1 MNLKDYIPGVSKF
14 WVNVAYFVATYCVLY
29 ESRQDTLDWLM
40 LLVYLAVV
48 GGSSVAL
55 KLAEMWFNFKSGQAP
70 K

>member
-1 MNLKDYIPGVSKF
+1 MSLLDYIPSTSKL
-14 WVNVAYFVATYCVLY
+14 WVNIAYLTATVSILY
-29 ESRQDTLDWLM
+29 ESYRNTLDWLM

-55 KLAEMWFNFKSGQAP
+55 KLAKMYTEFKAP

>member
-1 MNLKDYIPGVSKF
+1 MSLKDYIPGVSKT
-14 WVNVAYFVATYCVLY
+14 WTNIAYFTATWCVLY
-29 ESRQDTLDWLM
+29 ESRNDTLDWLM

-55 KLAEMWFNFKSGQAP
+55 RLAEMWFSFKSGQAQ